1 MNDNQHEIEIQNMNE
16 NLMFQ
21 RPMSAVPRKM
31 SIIHFDHVQQDQHAK
46 SKKSDREENFTK
58 KKKFSRSL
66 TSRNLR
72 ESSKEKDNKKISEK
86 KNSKVSQ
93 NFRHI
98 NSFFLKKKQKSS
110 YSRKESS
117 VEKPK
122 IKISKN
128 TLQNFKE

>member
-1 MNDNQHEIEIQNMNE
+1 M
-16 NLMFQ
+16 
-21 RPMSAVPRKM
+21 
-31 SIIHFDHVQQDQHAK
+31 
-46 SKKSDREENFTK
+46 
-58 KKKFSRSL
+58 

>member
-1 MNDNQHEIEIQNMNE
+1 
-16 NLMFQ
+16 
-21 RPMSAVPRKM
+21 
-31 SIIHFDHVQQDQHAK
+31 
-46 SKKSDREENFTK
+46 
-58 KKKFSRSL
+58 L

-93 NFRHI
+93 KFQTFQLI
-98 NSFFLKKKQKSS
+98 YLKKKQKSS